1 MNSQPGDVEKVC
13 LDFLLQAF
21 CKEAIRENLAN
32 ETRVKTVMKQT
43 PFPTLPSGETA
54 IQSLECNGNFC
65 IIFFAL
71 FSCLSLAW
79 GWPEV
84 SYNPQHRAT
93 VGARLV
99 ISELFIQPPAHILY
113 PSSSCKVAQSWRQQI
128 LILTGSFLSHK
139 KITKG
144 HWRAAANLLAAP
156 RVLSYRMQ
164 SSTAIFHSLWTWH
177 PAVVTISPSC
187 C

>member
-1 MNSQPGDVEKVC
+1 MNVWTHSLGMWRKCALIFCCRPFARKQLEKTWQMKWEWKQWWNKPHSQPCHLGELQYKVWS
-13 LDFLLQAF
+13 AM
-21 CKEAIRENLAN
+21 
-32 ETRVKTVMKQT
+32 ET
-43 PFPTLPSGETA
+43 
-54 IQSLECNGNFC
+54 
-65 IIFFAL
+65 FAL
-71 FSCLSLAW
+71 FSSHYFPVFP
-79 GWPEV
+79 WPEV